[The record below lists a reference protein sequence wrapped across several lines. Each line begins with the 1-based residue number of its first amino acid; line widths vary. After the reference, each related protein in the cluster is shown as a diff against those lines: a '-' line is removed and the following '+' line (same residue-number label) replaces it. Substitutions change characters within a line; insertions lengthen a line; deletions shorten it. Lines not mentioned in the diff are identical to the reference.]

1 MTKVYYPKES
11 LSLYQWDG
19 RSLKC
24 SKLFNLSSGLIEEDT
39 SYSIVY
45 ILSNKTEVELNCS
58 DQQYGRIIPSLI
70 LCVFKTTK
78 MPKLIISVHKL
89 YFKCENIR
97 SKNHSIVRRSFFFIC
112 GSIE

>member
-58 DQQYGRIIPSLI
+58 DQLI